1 MRQLPESPLQML
13 LRAWPPRL
21 NLFFLRDLIVNVAL
35 YVPVGMS
42 AHFAFR
48 KWPLRFF
55 DLYAPVV
62 LGLLLSTSVELMQ
75 LYEPLR
81 NASIVDIATN
91 VIGAMLGVF
100 LAVAFETF
108 AEGTPASTVHRGVTD
123 PAALAL
129 VFTGAAYLLFPFLP
143 VLGRYALAPKLNAF
157 AEAPVFDL
165 MQFVSGTAFWY
176 AGGLLLKAAR
186 IRPARVWLGLSL
198 LAIPAQ
204 FLIVARQPVPSWA
217 IGAATGALI
226 FAWRARKAPV
236 HKIEAIAFLFVIVVR
251 GFWPFHFI
259 AAPNGF
265 TWIPFG
271 GFLGDD
277 WQVGILVLLEK
288 VFYYGVSIWL
298 LRASGTRLWQ
308 AMTIVAVVLACIE
321 FAQIHLP
328 GRTAEITDPILALL
342 IAGGIAIL
350 SRETETR
357 FRSTG

>member
-123 PAALAL
+123 PAAVRTEA
-129 VFTGAAYLLFPFLP
+129 TA
-143 VLGRYALAPKLNAF
+143 VLSAF
-157 AEAPVFDL
+157 
-165 MQFVSGTAFWY
+165 
-176 AGGLLLKAAR
+176 LKAQ
-186 IRPARVWLGLSL
+186 PGLRENFHGL
-198 LAIPAQ
+198 WAYAIKDGKQ
-204 FLIVARQPVPSWA
+204 SPV
-217 IGAATGALI
+217 
-226 FAWRARKAPV
+226 
-236 HKIEAIAFLFVIVVR
+236 IEL
-251 GFWPFHFI
+251 P
-259 AAPNGF
+259 
-265 TWIPFG
+265 
-271 GFLGDD
+271 
-277 WQVGILVLLEK
+277 
-288 VFYYGVSIWL
+288 
-298 LRASGTRLWQ
+298 
-308 AMTIVAVVLACIE
+308 M
-321 FAQIHLP
+321 AQIP
-328 GRTAEITDPILALL
+328 
-342 IAGGIAIL
+342 
-350 SRETETR
+350 
-357 FRSTG
+357 